1 MNEQGRPQVLP
12 DKSDV
17 ALVERYL
24 EKRSEESFRALYRAK
39 AGRML
44 MLAQRLCGG
53 SGHEAEDIVQEAWI
67 RACAALPRFAWR
79 SSLTTWLCGIVVNCV
94 REARRAPE
102 HEELEEQE
110 VAARMRGETLDL
122 EALVR
127 RLPQRCREVIVL
139 HDIEGYTHE
148 EIGTLLGVAEGT
160 SRHHLFRARQML
172 TEWMGQPAQME
183 KGR

>member
-1 MNEQGRPQVLP
+1 MSERRSPQVLP
-12 DKSDV
+12 DKNDV
-17 ALVERYL
+17 ALVERFL
-24 EKRSEESFRALYRAK
+24 ETRSEESFRALYRAK
-39 AGRML
+39 TGRML

-53 SGHEAEDIVQEAWI
+53 SGHEAEDVVQEAWI
-67 RACAALPRFAWR
+67 RACTALPRFAWR

-94 REARRAPE
+94 REARRTPE
-102 HEELEEQE
+102 HQELEEE
-110 VAARMRGETLDL
+110 VAAPTREQRFDL

-160 SRHHLFRARQML
+160 SKHHLFRARQML
-172 TEWMGQPAQME
+172 TEWMTESAME
-183 KGR
+183 KRK

>member
-1 MNEQGRPQVLP
+1 MTALWNSGRGIRMARRSGWRRSRMNEQGRPQVLP

-67 RACAALPRFAWR
+67 RACAALPRF
-79 SSLTTWLCGIVVNCV
+79 
-94 REARRAPE
+94 
-102 HEELEEQE
+102 
-110 VAARMRGETLDL
+110 
-122 EALVR
+122 
-127 RLPQRCREVIVL
+127 
-139 HDIEGYTHE
+139 
-148 EIGTLLGVAEGT
+148 
-160 SRHHLFRARQML
+160 
-172 TEWMGQPAQME
+172 
-183 KGR
+183 